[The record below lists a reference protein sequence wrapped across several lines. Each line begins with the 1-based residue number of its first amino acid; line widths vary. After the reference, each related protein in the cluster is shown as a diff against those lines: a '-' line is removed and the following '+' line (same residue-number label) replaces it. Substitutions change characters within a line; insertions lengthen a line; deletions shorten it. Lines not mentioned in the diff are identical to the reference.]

1 MIKIKEGDVFEG
13 QIEFYTNGSASL
25 KVEENDIFIYKKN
38 TANSL
43 HLDKVKIQIFQ
54 AERKLEGRVIEVVSR
69 FKTEFVGRVQISKN
83 NTTFVIPDNSKM
95 SVDFYIKG
103 GLIAEDGQ
111 KVIVELTKWED
122 SKSPQGKI
130 IKILGNSGDNNT
142 EMNSIMFDYGLPI
155 EFPQEVINESALVP
169 EIITEKEISKRR
181 DMRSITT
188 ITIDPVDAKDFDDAL
203 SINFVVDGKI
213 EVGVHIADVSHYVK
227 PGTKLDEE
235 AFKRA
240 TSVYLVD
247 RCVPM
252 LPERLSNGIC
262 SLKPHED
269 RLAFSVIFTLDE
281 EGNILDTWQG
291 KTIIHSDHRFTYE
304 QAQSVIESVG
314 KPNNEVGRILS
325 EDAGLG
331 NMDFRRAG
339 SLGASII
346 RLNNLAQKIR
356 ERRIKNGSIE
366 MGGIE
371 VRFKLAED
379 NKKPIGVYF
388 KEQKEANK
396 LIEEFM
402 LLANKSV
409 AKTLSDASRTNVYR
423 VHDTPNE
430 DKLNSLVSICRTF
443 GYEVKIDGQAS
454 DIKRSLNLLLKE
466 IKGKPEENMIETLV
480 TRCMSKATYTIKNIG
495 HYGLGFTHY
504 SHFTSPIRRYPD
516 LITHRLLFDFLNKKS
531 QGNPG
536 IIEEQSKWCSAREL
550 VAAKAQRDSI
560 KYKQAEY
567 LLDKIGNE
575 FEGIVSGVTD
585 WGFYVELI
593 DSKCEGMIRYQ
604 SLEGNW
610 SVDTSAYTIQD
621 DNGKTIRLGDRMMV
635 IVKSVDLEKKQIDF
649 ILKID

>member
-1 MIKIKEGDVFEG
+1 MIEIKEGDVFEG
-13 QIEFYTNGSASL
+13 QIEFSANGSASL
-25 KVEENDIFIYKKN
+25 KTQEKEIFIYKKN

-43 HLDKVKIQIFQ
+43 HLDKVKIEIFQ
-54 AERKLEGRVIEVVSR
+54 AEKKLEGRVTEVISR
-69 FKTEFVGRVQISKN
+69 FKTEFVGRVQISKK
-83 NTTFVIPDNSKM
+83 NTTFVIPDSSKM

-103 GLIAEDGQ
+103 GLVAEDGQ

-130 IKILGNSGDNNT
+130 TKILGNSGDNNT
-142 EMNSIMFDYGLPI
+142 EMNSIMFEYELPV

-203 SINFVVDGKI
+203 SINISDNKI
-213 EVGVHIADVSHYVK
+213 EVGVHIADVGHYVK

-235 AFKRA
+235 AYKRA

-269 RLAFSVIFTLDE
+269 RLAFSVIFTLDS

-291 KTIIHSDHRFTYE
+291 KTIIHSDRRFAYE
-304 QAQSVIESVG
+304 YAQDIIEG
-314 KPNNEVGRILS
+314 KDGDYSKEIRIL
-325 EDAGLG
+325 DK
-331 NMDFRRAG
+331 
-339 SLGASII
+339 
-346 RLNNLAQKIR
+346 LAQKIR
-356 ERRIKNGSIE
+356 KRRIKDGSIE

-371 VRFKLAED
+371 VKFKLADD

-409 AKTLSDASRTNVYR
+409 AKTLSEASRTNVYR

-430 DKLNSLVSICRTF
+430 DKLKSLVTICRTF
-443 GYEVKIDGQAS
+443 GYEIKIDGQAS
-454 DIKRSLNLLLKE
+454 DIKRYLNSLLKD

-516 LITHRLLFDFLNKKS
+516 LITHRILFDFLNKKS

-536 IIEEQSKWCSAREL
+536 IVEDQSKWCSAREL
-550 VAAKAQRDSI
+550 VASKAQRDSI

-567 LLDKIGNE
+567 LLDKIGSE

-585 WGFYVELI
+585 WGLYVELI
-593 DSKCEGMIRYQ
+593 DNKCEGMIRYQ

-621 DNGKTIRLGDRMMV
+621 DSGKTIRLGDKMMV
-635 IVKSVDLEKKQIDF
+635 VVKSVDLEKKQIDF
-649 ILKID
+649 LLTQ

>member
-25 KVEENDIFIYKKN
+25 IVQEKEIFIFKKN

-43 HLDKVKIQIFQ
+43 HLDTVKIEIFQ
-54 AERKLEGRVIEVVSR
+54 AERRLEGRVIEVISR
-69 FKTEFVGRVQISKN
+69 FKTEFVGRVQISKK
-83 NTTFVIPDNSKM
+83 NTTFVIPDSNKM

-130 IKILGNSGDNNT
+130 TKILGNSGDNNT
-142 EMNSIMFDYGLPI
+142 EMNSIMFEYGLPI

-169 EIITEKEISKRR
+169 EVITEKEISKRR

-203 SINFVVDGKI
+203 SVNFIDDGKI

-227 PGTKLDEE
+227 PETNLDKE
-235 AFKRA
+235 AYKRA

-291 KTIIHSDHRFTYE
+291 KTVIHSDHRFTYE
-304 QAQSVIESVG
+304 QAQSIIESVG
-314 KPNNEVGRILS
+314 KPNNEVGRILV
-325 EDAGLG
+325 EDAGL

-339 SLGASII
+339 SLGASVI

-356 ERRIKNGSIE
+356 KRRIKDGSIE

-371 VRFKLAED
+371 VKFKLADD

-409 AKTLSDASRTNVYR
+409 AKTLSEASRTNVYR

-430 DKLNSLVSICRTF
+430 EKLNSLVTICRTF
-443 GYEVKIDGQAS
+443 GYEVKTDGQAS
-454 DIKRSLNLLLKE
+454 DIKRSLNSLLKE

-536 IIEEQSKWCSAREL
+536 IIEEQSKWCSSREL

-567 LLDKIGNE
+567 LLDKIGNV
-575 FEGIVSGVTD
+575 FEGIVSGVAD

-610 SVDTSAYTIQD
+610 SVDTSSYTIQD
-621 DNGKTIRLGDRMMV
+621 DSGNIIRLGDRLMV
-635 IVKSVDLEKKQIDF
+635 VVKSVDLEKKQIDF
-649 ILKID
+649 LLTK

>member
-1 MIKIKEGDVFEG
+1 MIELKEGDVYEG
-13 QIEFYTNGSASL
+13 QIEFSTNGNASL
-25 KVEENDIFIYKKN
+25 VVEDKEVFIYKKN

-43 HLDKVKIQIFQ
+43 HLDKVKIQIFK
-54 AERKLEGRVIEVVSR
+54 AERKLEGKVIEVVSR
-69 FKTEFVGRVQISKN
+69 FKTEYVGRVQIGKK
-83 NTTFVIPDNSKM
+83 TIFVVPDSNKVP
-95 SVDFYIKG
+95 VDFYIKG
-103 GLIAEDGQ
+103 GLKAEHDQ
-111 KVIVELTKWED
+111 KVVVELIKWED

-130 IKILGNSGDNNT
+130 TRVLGDSGDNNT
-142 EMNSIMFDYGLPI
+142 EMNSIMIEYGLPI
-155 EFPQEVINESALVP
+155 EFPQDVINESFLVP
-169 EIITEKEISKRR
+169 EVISEKEIASRK

-188 ITIDPVDAKDFDDAL
+188 LTIDPVDAKDFDDAL
-203 SINFVVDGKI
+203 SINIISDNKI
-213 EVGVHIADVSHYVK
+213 EVGVHIADVGHYVK
-227 PGTKLDEE
+227 PGTKLDDE

-269 RLAFSVIFTLDE
+269 RLAFSVIFTLDN
-281 EGNILDTWQG
+281 EGNILNTWQG
-291 KTIIHSDHRFTYE
+291 KTVIHSDRRYAYE
-304 QAQSVIESVG
+304 EAQEIIE
-314 KPNNEVGRILS
+314 
-325 EDAGLG
+325 G
-331 NMDFRRAG
+331 NDG
-339 SLGASII
+339 DYSTEI
-346 RLNNLAQKIR
+346 RLLDTLARKIR
-356 ERRIKNGSIE
+356 KKRIKEGSIE

-409 AKTLSDASRTNVYR
+409 AKTLSEASWANVYR
-423 VHDTPNE
+423 VHDTPNME
-430 DKLNSLVSICRTF
+430 KLNALVGVCKTF
-443 GYEVKIDGQAS
+443 GY
-454 DIKRSLNLLLKE
+454 DIEIYDDSTEIKKTLNGLLKE
-466 IKGKPEENMIETLV
+466 IKETPEENMIETLV

-516 LITHRLLFDFLNKKS
+516 LITHRILLDFLDKKT

-536 IIEEQSKWCSAREL
+536 KIEEQAKWCSAREL

-567 LLDKIGNE
+567 LLDKIGKV
-575 FEGIVSGVTD
+575 FDGIVSGVTD
-585 WGFYVELI
+585 WGMYVELI
-593 DSKCEGMIRYQ
+593 ESKCEGMVRYQ
-604 SLEGNW
+604 SLEGKW
-610 SVDTSAYTIQD
+610 SADTTNYTISNEMGD
-621 DNGKTIRLGDRMMV
+621 KIRLGDPLKV
-635 IVKSVDLEKKQIDF
+635 VVKSVDLERKQIDF
-649 ILKID
+649 TLL